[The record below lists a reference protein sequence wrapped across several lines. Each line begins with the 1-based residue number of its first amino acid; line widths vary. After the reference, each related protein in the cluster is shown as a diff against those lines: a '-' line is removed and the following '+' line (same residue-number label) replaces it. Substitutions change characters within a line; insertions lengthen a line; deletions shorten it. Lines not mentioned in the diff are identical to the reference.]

1 MVSIA
6 RKNLFEDFPRFMVA
20 QAGIMFAVA
29 LVTVQTGLLEGFT
42 KSSSLLIDGVKADL
56 WVASKSMRFFDLT
69 LPLPYSRVATIQQ
82 LPEVVR
88 AEPLI
93 IQSGIWQRLS
103 SSDIA
108 PVRVIGFDPKG
119 ELFQPWNIQ
128 TGSLEDLERPNTA
141 FIDRIDATGL
151 GITAVGQGAALNGQR
166 LLVKG
171 MTVGVRSL
179 VASPYVFMSTENAN
193 LYTNLVQ
200 IPGQL
205 PLNAA
210 PPLAPDSPISY
221 VLVQVV
227 PGTDLAALKTKLADA
242 IPNSRIL
249 TQAEMSKVTQVYWR
263 SSTGVGFILGLGAIV
278 GIVVGTV
285 VVGQILYAS
294 VADHLKEYGTLKAM
308 GASDRYLYRVILE
321 QALWMAVLGYLPGL
335 GLAMGLGSWT
345 MQTRA
350 IQILVSPTSAAVI
363 FGVTV
368 AMCSGA
374 AVFAIQKVTRLDP
387 AMVFKS

>member
-6 RKNLFEDFPRFMVA
+6 RKNLFEDLPRFMVA

-56 WVASKSMRFFDLT
+56 WVASNSMRFFDLT
-69 LPLPYSRVATIQQ
+69 LPLPYRSVAMVQD
-82 LPEVVR
+82 LPEIAR
-88 AEPLI
+88 AEPLM
-93 IQSGIWQRLS
+93 IQSGIWQRLPDR
-103 SSDIA
+103 DIA

-119 ELFQPWNIQ
+119 VIFQPWNIQ
-128 TGSLEDLERPNTA
+128 SGSITDLEQPNTA
-141 FIDRIDATGL
+141 FIDRIDAAGL
-151 GITAVGQGAALNGQR
+151 EITAVGQGAALNGRR

-171 MTVGVRSL
+171 MTAGLRSL

-193 LYTNLVQ
+193 LYTNLGQ
-200 IPGQL
+200 MPGQF
-205 PLNAA
+205 PLNTVPA
-210 PPLAPDSPISY
+210 LTPDAPISY

-227 PGTDLAALKTKLADA
+227 PGTDLAALKTKLANE

-249 TQAEMSKVTQVYWR
+249 TQAEMSKITQVYWR
-263 SSTGVGFILGLGAIV
+263 SSTGVGFILGLGAVV

-308 GASDRYLYRVILE
+308 GASDRYLYRIIIE
-321 QALWMAVLGYLPGL
+321 QALWMAVLGYFPGL

-350 IQILVSPTSAAVI
+350 IQILVSPTSAAII

>member
-6 RKNLFEDFPRFMVA
+6 RKNLFEDLPRFMVA

-69 LPLPYSRVATIQQ
+69 LPLPYSSVATVQQ
-82 LPEVVR
+82 LPEVAR
-88 AEPLI
+88 SEPFI

-103 SSDIA
+103 DRDIA

-119 ELFQPWNIQ
+119 RLFQPWNVQ
-128 TGSLEDLERPNTA
+128 SGSIADLERPNTA
-141 FIDRIDATGL
+141 FIDRIDAAGL
-151 GITAVGQGAALNGQR
+151 GITAVGQGATLNGQR

-179 VASPYVFMSTENAN
+179 VASPYVFMSTENAH

-205 PLNAA
+205 PLNSA

-249 TQAEMSKVTQVYWR
+249 TQAEMSKITQVYWR
-263 SSTGVGFILGLGAIV
+263 NSTGVGFILGLGAIV

-308 GASDRYLYRVILE
+308 GASDYYLYRVILE

>member
-6 RKNLFEDFPRFMVA
+6 RKNLFEDLPRFMVA

-69 LPLPYSRVATIQQ
+69 LPLPYRSLATVQA
-82 LPEVVR
+82 LPEVAR

-93 IQSGIWQRLS
+93 IQSGIWQRLPDT
-103 SSDIA
+103 DIA

-119 ELFQPWNIQ
+119 EIFQPWNIQ
-128 TGSLEDLERPNTA
+128 SGSLQDLERPNTA
-141 FIDRIDATGL
+141 FIDQIDAPGL
-151 GITAVGQGAALNGQR
+151 GITDVGQGADLNGR
-166 LLVKG
+166 RVLVKG
-171 MTVGVRSL
+171 MTAGLRSL

-193 LYTNLVQ
+193 LYTSLVQ
-200 IPGQL
+200 LSDQI
-205 PLNAA
+205 PLNT
-210 PPLAPDSPISY
+210 APDLTPESPISY
-221 VLVQVV
+221 VLVQAV
-227 PGTDLAALKTKLADA
+227 PGTDLAALKAKLADE
-242 IPNSRIL
+242 IPDSRIL
-249 TQAEMSKVTQVYWR
+249 TQAEMSKITQVYWR
-263 SSTGVGFILGLGAIV
+263 GSTGVGFILGLGAMV

-308 GASDRYLYRVILE
+308 GASDRYLYRIIIE

-350 IQILVSPTSAAVI
+350 IQILVSPTSAAII